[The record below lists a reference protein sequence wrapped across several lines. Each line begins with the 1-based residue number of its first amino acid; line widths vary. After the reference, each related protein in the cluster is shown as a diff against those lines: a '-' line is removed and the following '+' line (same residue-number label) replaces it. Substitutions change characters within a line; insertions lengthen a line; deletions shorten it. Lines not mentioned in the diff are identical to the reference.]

1 MPYKEYGLRK
11 LSKQCD
17 VTTIMAADH
26 NRDKGFPSRKAL
38 CHCNSILFIKVT
50 MGTFRCFKCLYGT
63 VPYRYRTV
71 YFT

>member
-1 MPYKEYGLRK
+1 MHYKEYGLRM

-38 CHCNSILFIKVT
+38 CHCNSILFIRVT
-50 MGTFRCFKCLYGT
+50 MGT
-63 VPYRYRTV
+63 
-71 YFT
+71 